1 MAPKLK
7 RWVHAVL
14 ALHLASGASL
24 ALAQTRHLVM
34 VGVDAWSLHPSV
46 ETDSMPEQG
55 VWDNTWLMLPN
66 AATEHTFRPVA
77 PWLRWQAEAA
87 WDSNF
92 NANLKFRADQNF
104 GAVFD
109 ELALTWQP
117 TLALGVRV
125 GVLDYKT
132 TWCRTYDVDS
142 PWMREPDAFC
152 TFTQIK
158 DGVAGAPGVQV
169 ISQQRFHQH
178 VLSAVVGVYDPMV
191 LGYEQ
196 NEFSN
201 FFTSPTMQV
210 THNQKAGV
218 SLSWLNS
225 VNANEVR
232 LSWLHSDQVAKD
244 PVVVG
249 SVDQTADLLYLGAT
263 QHWGRRVQMRYVF
276 TRFLADRRFSLKANT
291 RRGALD
297 VLAVPEQRDSHA
309 LEWLYRWDEQDQ
321 LALGAS
327 TFTMR
332 ASDTFRSNGQTIER
346 DPFFRLNHRGVYVGW
361 RRDVSK
367 DMFVAAQV
375 MQVRQTHR
383 YFDSRPQSRSHG
395 QAWGLRWG
403 YRY

>member
-1 MAPKLK
+1 MAPNLR
-7 RWVHAVL
+7 RWAHAAL
-14 ALHLASGASL
+14 ALLLAGNFSL
-24 ALAQTRHLVM
+24 ALAQTRNLVM
-34 VGVDAWSLHPSV
+34 MGVDAWSLHPSI
-46 ETDSMPEQG
+46 ETDTLPELG

-66 AATEHTFRPVA
+66 AATEHSFQPVA
-77 PWLRWQAEAA
+77 PWLRWQAEAV
-87 WDSNF
+87 WDTDVS
-92 NANLKFRADQNF
+92 ASLKFRADQNF

-117 TLALGVRV
+117 TLALGARL

-142 PWMREPDAFC
+142 PWLREPDAFC
-152 TFTQIK
+152 TFSQIK
-158 DGVAGAPGVQV
+158 DGVAGAPGFQV
-169 ISQQRFHQH
+169 ISQHRFDHQ
-178 VLSAVVGVYDPMV
+178 VLSVVIGVYDPMAFN
-191 LGYEQ
+191 YETD
-196 NEFSN
+196 EFSN

-210 THNQKAGV
+210 KKNQKAGL

-225 VNANEVR
+225 VNANEIR

-244 PVVVG
+244 PAVVG

-263 QHWGRRVQMRYVF
+263 QRWGRRHQMRYVF
-276 TRFLADRRFSLKANT
+276 TRFLADRHFSLIANT

-309 LEWLYRWDEQDQ
+309 LEWIYQWGEQDQ
-321 LALGAS
+321 LALGMS

-332 ASDTFRSNGQTIER
+332 ASDTFRRNGQTIER
-346 DPFFRLNHRGVYVGW
+346 DPFFKLDHQGVYAGW

-375 MQVRQTHR
+375 MQVKQKHR
-383 YFDSRPQSRSHG
+383 YFDGRPQSSSHG
-395 QAWGLRWG
+395 HAWGLRWG